1 MVCPFCF
8 LLSLTYHLGALEYCH
23 SLLPQALVLLCE
35 YGLRTD
41 QNSMVYVLCGYLF
54 RAIQL
59 LGLDSPHQRTTVSG
73 VSSEI
78 LEGEVENRI
87 VWACYQIDLLLASGV
102 DRNSLWRGD
111 FPTIPLPC
119 SDRDFLS
126 PIYVSP
132 RFLPDDKD
140 LNSLAVVGKLDLPSL
155 VTVLIKIRATVLR

>member
-1 MVCPFCF
+1 
-8 LLSLTYHLGALEYCH
+8 
-23 SLLPQALVLLCE
+23 
-35 YGLRTD
+35 
-41 QNSMVYVLCGYLF
+41 MVYVLCGYLF

-59 LGLDSPHQRTTVSG
+59 LGLDSPHQQTTVSG
-73 VSSEI
+73 LPSEI

-126 PIYVSP
+126 PIYISP
-132 RFLPDDKD
+132 QFLPDPEDPD
-140 LNSLAVVGKLDLPSL
+140 SLSVLGQFDLPSL